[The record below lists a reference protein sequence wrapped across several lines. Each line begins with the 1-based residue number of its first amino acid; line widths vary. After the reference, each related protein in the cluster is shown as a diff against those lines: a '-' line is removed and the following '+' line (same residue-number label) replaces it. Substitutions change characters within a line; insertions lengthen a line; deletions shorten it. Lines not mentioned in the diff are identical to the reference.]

1 MGPRGGDGMDSLL
14 GPKEQVEE
22 MEETVM
28 WALVVEMA
36 WIVSLVLEEQVEET
50 EGMVTSLQ
58 LLLFHHYSKFH
69 TTTQDS
75 LE

>member
-22 MEETVM
+22 MEETVT

-50 EGMVTSLQ
+50 EGMVMSLQ

-69 TTTQDS
+69 TCN
-75 LE
+75 